1 MRMNRRDV
9 AKKLD
14 VLREKAQALRGEY
27 ENLVTDLQENFDERS
42 EAWQMG
48 EKGEA
53 WQEMID
59 GVTEQM
65 DKLDEVAEYQVDD

>member
-1 MRMNRRDV
+1 MTRRDV

-14 VLREKAQALRGEY
+14 VLREKARDLMNEYSEVVSELRD
-27 ENLVTDLQENFDERS
+27 TFDERS